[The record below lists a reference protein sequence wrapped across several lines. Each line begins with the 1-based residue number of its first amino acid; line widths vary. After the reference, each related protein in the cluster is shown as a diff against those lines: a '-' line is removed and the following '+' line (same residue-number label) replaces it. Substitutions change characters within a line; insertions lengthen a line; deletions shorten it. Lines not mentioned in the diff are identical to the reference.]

1 MPDELAQRTVSYIRM
16 EDGTKDDYMFLQEAH
31 ASYIAGFPDRALKYL
46 DTLYDGFPG
55 EQVTRYEHSL
65 QSATRAHRDG
75 QDEEMVVAALFHDIG
90 DQIAPENHAE
100 FAAAVLKPYV
110 SANTHWMIEK
120 HGIFQGY
127 YYYHHYGKDRDTR
140 DQFRGHPAYQMTVD
154 FCHKYDQTAF
164 DPTYDTMPLE
174 AFAPMVHRILGRPAW
189 GEHTKEG

>member
-1 MPDELAQRTVSYIRM
+1 MPDELAERKVSYIRM
-16 EDGTKDDYMFLQEAH
+16 EDGTKDDYMFLKEAH
-31 ASYIAGFPDRALKYL
+31 ASYIVGFADRALKYL

-75 QDEEMVVAALFHDIG
+75 QVEEMVVAALFHDIG

-127 YYYHHYGKDRDTR
+127 YTNGGNYR
-140 DQFRGHPAYQMTVD
+140 
-154 FCHKYDQTAF
+154 
-164 DPTYDTMPLE
+164 PL
-174 AFAPMVHRILGRPAW
+174 
-189 GEHTKEG
+189 

>member
-1 MPDELAQRTVSYIRM
+1 MPDELAQRKVSYIRM
-16 EDGTKDDYMFLQEAH
+16 EDGTKDDYMFLKEAH
-31 ASYIAGFPDRALKYL
+31 APYVAEFPARALQYL

-90 DQIAPENHAE
+90 DQIAPANHAE

-127 YYYHHYGKDRDTR
+127 YYYHHYGMDRNTR

-174 AFAPMVHRILGRPAW
+174 AFTPMVHRILGRPAW
-189 GEHTKEG
+189 GEHTEGG